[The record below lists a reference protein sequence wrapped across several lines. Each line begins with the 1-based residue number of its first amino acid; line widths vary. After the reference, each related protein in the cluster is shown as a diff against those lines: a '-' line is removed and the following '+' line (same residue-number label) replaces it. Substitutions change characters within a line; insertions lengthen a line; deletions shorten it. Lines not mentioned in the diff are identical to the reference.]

1 MRAHAPQR
9 TFRFRIGLLAPPPKM
24 DVSFPLFGT
33 FRFRDYTTQA
43 IPRPRQGVALIA
55 RLVSATPWRGRI
67 SLSGSSFPRSSA
79 LRASTRGLNSEDPSG
94 ASPLRD
100 RQAVA
105 VGLGSV
111 DRIAQRQGLSLLY
124 FKAQMRHPCGE
135 VRRLFVMV
143 IYGNIAT
150 RNKFLKST

>member
-1 MRAHAPQR
+1 
-9 TFRFRIGLLAPPPKM
+9 M
-24 DVSFPLFGT
+24 D
-33 FRFRDYTTQA
+33 RETQA

-67 SLSGSSFPRSSA
+67 SLSWSSFPRSSA

-94 ASPLRD
+94 ASPQRD

-124 FKAQMRHPCGE
+124 FKAQMRHPCGTTKKDGTTLT
-135 VRRLFVMV
+135 RSPNLKNLFNEINASDKQNLYLTSPTGGLYYTLLLV
-143 IYGNIAT
+143 T
-150 RNKFLKST
+150 